1 MLFRIEENN
10 EIGTFFAITSS
21 KFNETTSFQ
30 TNFKDNFDGF
40 HIIKSTN
47 IITHRT
53 EIKIIQAILF
63 NFVEV

>member
-1 MLFRIEENN
+1 MLNASQVIQNLRKHWNLD
-10 EIGTFFAITSS
+10 FFGITSS

-47 IITHRT
+47 FITHRI
-53 EIKIIQAILF
+53 EIKII
-63 NFVEV
+63 